1 MPKTS
6 IRNKHR
12 TDGSQTRSK
21 QKLFQCTGF
30 GDCKMVF
37 TRSEHLARH
46 ARKHT
51 GEKPFKCVVDGCPR
65 MFSRFDNMMQ
75 HTQTHNHQRNKKNR
89 EKFTEEEDKPS
100 RRNKQQQRRALPPP
114 PLQTTML
121 TPPHSHQKLPSLVV
135 GSWHSHPELP
145 ISPVSPTY
153 NQWAHSMNSPPTS
166 QHSPVSLVHSASPSS
181 VQSPDE
187 PLSPFQQGGDRRLSV
202 AELCN
207 PIEEHPIHSDSMFL
221 PLDERISLTK
231 DEYEALEG
239 LTQFQRI

>member
-1 MPKTS
+1 
-6 IRNKHR
+6 
-12 TDGSQTRSK
+12 
-21 QKLFQCTGF
+21 
-30 GDCKMVF
+30 
-37 TRSEHLARH
+37 
-46 ARKHT
+46 
-51 GEKPFKCVVDGCPR
+51 
-65 MFSRFDNMMQ
+65 MMQ

-89 EKFTEEEDKPS
+89 EKFTEDVDDKLPL
-100 RRNKQQQRRALPPP
+100 RKQQQRRALPPP

-121 TPPHSHQKLPSLVV
+121 TPPHSHKKLPSMDKVVV
-135 GSWHSHPELP
+135 GSWHSLPELP

-153 NQWAHSMNSPPTS
+153 NQWAGGVHSVNSPPTS

-187 PLSPFQQGGDRRLSV
+187 PLSPFQQSDRRLSV

-207 PIEEHPIHSDSMFL
+207 PVEENPIHSDAMFL

-239 LTQFQRI
+239 LTQFQRIWTKKQSKNPPHLFDTLSLLYRTTAELLYIANRINLQNANL